1 MRVPSVYIFCCNN
14 KFAMSIK
21 NGPEFKLYITSTRT
35 ANLSMELEL
44 ILLK

>member
-1 MRVPSVYIFCCNN
+1 MYRVFTF
-14 KFAMSIK
+14 FAAIISSLCRIK

-44 ILLK
+44 IL